1 MVSWTRASMPA
12 GCIEASPSPTAPP
25 EVKHLNH
32 TREGKREDRM
42 VSMAVTTLSL
52 GLAAAGWGRS
62 GTRWW
67 PSAASRRRLLACML
81 YRWCSSSRGSNS
93 AAQPAATA
101 PRAKSIGPIRII

>member
-12 GCIEASPSPTAPP
+12 GWIEASPSPTAPP

-32 TREGKREDRM
+32 TIDGNRVDRM
-42 VSMAVTTLSL
+42 VSMAVTTLSR

-67 PSAASRRRLLACML
+67 PSAASRRRLLACITFTRCAPAL
-81 YRWCSSSRGSNS
+81 LAGGCASSVARN
-93 AAQPAATA
+93 P
-101 PRAKSIGPIRII
+101 

>member
-12 GCIEASPSPTAPP
+12 GCMEASPSPTAPP

-32 TREGKREDRM
+32 TIDGNRVDRM

-67 PSAASRRRLLACML
+67 PSAASRRRLLGCITFTVRAAL
-81 YRWCSSSRGSNS
+81 APAGSDS
-93 AAQPAATA
+93 
-101 PRAKSIGPIRII
+101 